1 MISSILSGNF
11 DIYSFLL
18 RIPVV
23 LLALSIHE
31 CAHGYTAYKMGDPT
45 AKYFGRLTLNPV
57 KHLDIIGT
65 IYMFMFGFG
74 WAKPVPVNAR
84 NFNNPRKGMAITA
97 LAGPVSNV
105 LLSFLGLILYNTTY
119 LIMTQTRIIYNSSE
133 FVLNIFTV
141 LLVFFSMFH
150 YLNLSLAIFNL
161 IPLPPLDGSRIAFV
175 LLPDRL
181 YFNVMKYEQTIQIIL
196 MVCLCLGILDVPL
209 RFLITNLSDGMQKI
223 INLVIGLFI

>member
-1 MISSILSGNF
+1 M
-11 DIYSFLL
+11 FL
-18 RIPVV
+18 
-23 LLALSIHE
+23 
-31 CAHGYTAYKMGDPT
+31 
-45 AKYFGRLTLNPV
+45 
-57 KHLDIIGT
+57 
-65 IYMFMFGFG
+65 FGFG

-119 LIMTQTRIIYNSSE
+119 LIMTQTSIIYNSSE